1 MILKLS
7 DKFVLRDIKGVK
19 LLVPIKKNNLSSL
32 PMIINSTAYFLLE
45 NLKQQNDLNHIII
58 LMKKKYNNINTKDIE
73 YIEFYVQELIKKG
86 ILYIL

>member
-58 LMKKKYNNINTKDIE
+58 LMKKKYNNINTKDID
-73 YIEFYVQELIKKG
+73 YIDPYVQELIKKG

>member
-45 NLKQQNDLNHIII
+45 NLKQQNDLNNIII

>member
-7 DKFVLRDIKGVK
+7 DKFVLRNIKGVK

-45 NLKQQNDLNHIII
+45 NLKQQNDLNNIII

>member
-73 YIEFYVQELIKKG
+73 YIEFYVQELIKKV

>member
-1 MILKLS
+1 MIVKLS
-7 DKFVLRDIKGVK
+7 DTFVLRNIKGVK

-32 PMIINSTAYFLLE
+32 PIIINSTAYFLLE
-45 NLKQQNDLNHIII
+45 NLKQQNDLNNIII
-58 LMKKKYNNINTKDIE
+58 LMKKKYNNINTKDLE